1 MPFNNFSTNHCTASQ
16 FQYIAVLWLVEKMG
30 YLTPYDCTSVGQK
43 ESRRSR
49 VYSLNLYESAGLF
62 HNFVSVSA
70 CADVRLKV
78 S

>member
-1 MPFNNFSTNHCTASQ
+1 MPFNNFSTNHCKFIQ
-16 FQYIAVLWLVEKMG
+16 FIAVLWLVEKMG